1 MITRH
6 LSDFFGK
13 LLTVPECCITELGK
27 NHVPPKSES
36 IILDDKK
43 IHFWTKPLDK
53 LLTRFLLSKFS
64 ETTNEKN
71 LYNTFSRIDIH
82 RHTIYRW

>member
-13 LLTVPECCITELGK
+13 RLIVPESCITELGQ

-53 LLTRFLLSKFS
+53 LLTRSLCTKFY
-64 ETTNEKN
+64 ETTNLDN
-71 LYNTFSRIDIH
+71 LINTFPKWI
-82 RHTIYRW
+82 